1 MYLSIYLSMS
11 LSSTY
16 KWKTEARSVDHLKS
30 LNKGLEIKIIQLQ
43 QKLTNQI
50 TQNDILVSQNNK
62 LDNRCQELMGM
73 ASFYDDYISLRK
85 EMEEVKTELKK
96 ERQKGLS
103 QEEEINKMKME
114 LININELHKQVK
126 Y

>member
-1 MYLSIYLSMS
+1 MS

-43 QKLTNQI
+43 QKLTYQI

-62 LDNRCQELMGM
+62 LDNRCQEFCNYNYMYN
-73 ASFYDDYISLRK
+73 YDY
-85 EMEEVKTELKK
+85 
-96 ERQKGLS
+96 
-103 QEEEINKMKME
+103 
-114 LININELHKQVK
+114 
-126 Y
+126 

>member
-1 MYLSIYLSMS
+1 MY

-85 EMEEVKTELKK
+85 EMEDLNTELKK

-126 Y
+126 YLV